1 MVAVLLG
8 LWVLWLKL
16 LLKVDVKLLDFFLS
30 SLLKEVSHHGYVY
43 QPKWTLV
50 PQCEKL
56 GVIVSNKMEFELTNC
71 VVELY
76 VYIEADEY
84 HIWMLTLE
92 EITIT
97 RSIFNLQTLL
107 TLVLKIILGQA
118 LHRAIWDNFQLQILK
133 I

>member
-8 LWVLWLKL
+8 LWALWLKL

-30 SLLKEVSHHGYVY
+30 SLFKEVSHHGYVY

-97 RSIFNLQTLL
+97 RSILFYQ
-107 TLVLKIILGQA
+107 IILGQA

>member
-97 RSIFNLQTLL
+97 RSILFYQ
-107 TLVLKIILGQA
+107 IILGQA